1 MGEYS
6 DWGANLLA
14 AGLTFMAVGLA
25 VLTHYYGLRRIMAW
39 TDRRGHRHGHRL
51 LRAIFG
57 VLFLHTIEI
66 WLFAVAAWL
75 LLMLPTA
82 GGLIGSEIS
91 GLLDFVYFSA
101 TVFTTL
107 GFGDMVPH
115 GPLRFLVG
123 TEAMTGFVLIT
134 WSASFTY
141 LEMERHWKR
150 GTG

>member
-6 DWGANLLA
+6 NWGANLLA
-14 AGLTFMAVGLA
+14 VGLTFVAVGLA

-39 TDRRGHRHGHRL
+39 TDSGGRRHGHRV

-57 VLFLHTIEI
+57 VLYLHTIEI
-66 WLFAVAAWL
+66 WLFAVAAWS

-82 GGLIGSEIS
+82 GGLSGAEIG
-91 GLLDFVYFSA
+91 GLLDLVYFSA

-107 GFGDMVPH
+107 GFGDLVPH

-141 LEMERHWKR
+141 LEMERYWKR
-150 GTG
+150 GTA

>member
-1 MGEYS
+1 MGDYS
-6 DWGANLLA
+6 NWGANLLA
-14 AGLTFMAVGLA
+14 VGLTFVAVGLA

-39 TDRRGHRHGHRL
+39 TDRGGRRHGHRV

-57 VLFLHTIEI
+57 LLFLHTVEI
-66 WLFAVAAWL
+66 WLFAIAAWL

-82 GGLIGSEIS
+82 GGLCGAEVG
-91 GLLDFVYFSA
+91 GLLDLVYFSA

-107 GFGDMVPH
+107 GFGDLVPH

-141 LEMERHWKR
+141 LEMERYWKR